1 MLNILTKSIINFII
15 VIIVPNSYYFM
26 IINVIRN
33 IQDQRFIIKNIEFF
47 SKIFDQSNKSLN
59 IYITPKNL
67 IKYKDSLFVD
77 NTNLDHNIYIY
88 LNIDHKLVNLD
99 FKKQYSI
106 NSFKY
111 FDELSNSKKLDYSI
125 EIT

>member
-1 MLNILTKSIINFII
+1 M
-15 VIIVPNSYYFM
+15 
-26 IINVIRN
+26 IRN
-33 IQDQRFIIKNIEFF
+33 IQDQRFIIKNIQFF
-47 SKIFDQSNKSLN
+47 SKIFHQSNKSLN
-59 IYITPKNL
+59 IYITPNNL

-77 NTNLDHNIYIY
+77 NTNPDHNIYIY
-88 LNIDHKLVNLD
+88 LNIDHKLVNFD

-111 FDELSNSKKLDYSI
+111 LDELSNSKKLDYSI

>member
-1 MLNILTKSIINFII
+1 MKNLKCILNLGDVTLLNLFINYNLIDQNHTWC
-15 VIIVPNSYYFM
+15 PN
-26 IINVIRN
+26 
-33 IQDQRFIIKNIEFF
+33 
-47 SKIFDQSNKSLN
+47 
-59 IYITPKNL
+59 NL

-106 NSFKY
+106 HSFKY
-111 FDELSNSKKLDYSI
+111 LDELNNAKKLDYSI

>member
-1 MLNILTKSIINFII
+1 M
-15 VIIVPNSYYFM
+15 
-26 IINVIRN
+26 IRN

-59 IYITPKNL
+59 IYITPDNL
-67 IKYKDSLFVD
+67 IKYKDSLFVN

-88 LNIDHKLVNLD
+88 LNIDHKLVNFD

-106 NSFKY
+106 NSFQI
-111 FDELSNSKKLDYSI
+111 FG
-125 EIT
+125 

>member
-1 MLNILTKSIINFII
+1 M
-15 VIIVPNSYYFM
+15 
-26 IINVIRN
+26 RN
-33 IQDQRFIIKNIEFF
+33 IQDQRIIIKNIEFF
-47 SKIFDQSNKSLN
+47 SKIFDQFNKNLN
-59 IYITPKNL
+59 IYITPNNL
-67 IKYKDSLFVD
+67 IKYKDSLFV
-77 NTNLDHNIYIY
+77 NNSNLDHNIYIY

-111 FDELSNSKKLDYSI
+111 LDELSNSKKLDYSI

>member
-1 MLNILTKSIINFII
+1 
-15 VIIVPNSYYFM
+15 M
-26 IINVIRN
+26 I
-33 IQDQRFIIKNIEFF
+33 FKFIKNIEFF
-47 SKIFDQSNKSLN
+47 SKIFDQFNKNLN
-59 IYITPKNL
+59 IYITPNNL

-77 NTNLDHNIYIY
+77 DTNLDQNIYIY

-99 FKKQYSI
+99 FKKKYGI

-111 FDELSNSKKLDYSI
+111 LDELSNAKKLDYSI